1 MYLMA
6 RCLERANIDEEH
18 KEFATDHHQDS
29 RELFF
34 DGNPDNENFATKF
47 NAALKAL
54 QKDVFENT
62 QVVLTTFSNFTDK
75 TLTKFIQPDL
85 IIGDEIGATHELE
98 LILPIVHNI

>member
-1 MYLMA
+1 MSLMA

-34 DGNPDNENFATKF
+34 DGNPDNENFATEL

-54 QKDVFENT
+54 QKDVFKNT
-62 QVVLTTFSNFTDK
+62 QIVLTIFSNFTDK
-75 TLTKFIQPDL
+75 TLTKFFQLDW
-85 IIGDEIGATHELE
+85 IIGDEIGATPEPE
-98 LILPIVHNI
+98 LILPIVYNI